1 MKTMRALLWKDYR
14 VNRIVLVFTAAVLLC
29 PYLVGGGATYLVEKY
44 GNAEI
49 FWGDT
54 WARMAQFSIML
65 LLLPIC
71 MLGGNPV
78 AGERADRSAEFF
90 AYLPPSAAQRL
101 LSKALI
107 AITAVMVVW
116 AFNLIVLYGMTPGMA
131 TAPVSYGT
139 AVRGEVLEILPA
151 VACISVAAFGAG
163 WLGTTFL
170 SSHVLA
176 TGGGAILPIL
186 IAGGLQLYK
195 FVFDLRD
202 LAFTWWFNALCVA
215 AGALCFLAGTLYYLR
230 RVEP

>member
-14 VNRIVLVFTAAVLLC
+14 VNRIVLVFTATVLLC
-29 PYLVGGGATYLVEKY
+29 PYVVGGFFTWIAEKY
-44 GNAEI
+44 YNAMI

-54 WARMAQFSIML
+54 WSRMAQFSIML

-101 LSKALI
+101 FSKAFI
-107 AITAVMVVW
+107 AITAVVVVW
-116 AFNLIVLYGMTPGMA
+116 AFNLVVLYWLTPGLA
-131 TAPVSYGT
+131 TAPPSYGGDSR
-139 AVRGEVLEILPA
+139 AEILELLAPI
-151 VACISVAAFGAG
+151 ACISVAAFGGA

-186 IAGGLQLYK
+186 IAGGLHLYK
-195 FVFDLRD
+195 FVLDLKD
-202 LAFTWWFNALCVA
+202 FAFSWWFNAVCIA
-215 AGALCFLAGTLYYLR
+215 AGAVCFLAGTLYYLR